1 MSNNKAVRADR
12 LLMGPGPVN
21 VYPEALEAA
30 SRPMM
35 GHLDPQF
42 LQILDETNARLRT
55 VFGTDNRLT
64 FPISGTGSAGMQ
76 AAFANWV
83 RPGDAVVV
91 GVNGVFGGRMCDV
104 AERLGADV
112 VRVDHAWGEPVSAER
127 VLSAHPSPAM
137 IAVVHAETSTGVRS
151 DIEPIGRGKGDAL
164 LVMDCVTSLGGIPV
178 EVDAWGVDIAYSG
191 TQKCLG
197 VAPGLSP
204 FTASDPAIER
214 LLPRPTSWYL
224 DLNLIANYV
233 DGGSTRAYHHT
244 APINEIRGLHAGL
257 GAILDEGLDAVFER
271 HGMCGAALAEG
282 LGDLGFTPFAAEG
295 YRLPHLVTAYLPE
308 GLDDVSARASLLND
322 YDIEVGCGLGDVA
335 GKIWRVSTMGDS
347 ARMQNV
353 NRLLAALV
361 QVVARHT

>member
-1 MSNNKAVRADR
+1 MSNTAARAER

-21 VYPEALEAA
+21 VYPEALEAT

-35 GHLDPQF
+35 GHLDPIF
-42 LQILDETNARLRT
+42 LEILDETNERLRT

-76 AAFANWV
+76 AAFVNWV
-83 RPGDAVVV
+83 RPGDVVVV

-112 VRVDHAWGEPVSAER
+112 VRVDHPWGEPISAER
-127 VLSAHPSPAM
+127 VLSAHPAPAM

-151 DIEPIGRGKGDAL
+151 DIAPIGAGKGDAL
-164 LVMDCVTSLGGIPV
+164 LVMDCVTSVGGIPV

-204 FTASDPAIER
+204 FTASDRAIER

-233 DGGSTRAYHHT
+233 DGGSARAYHHT

-271 HGMCGAALAEG
+271 HATCGAALAGG
-282 LGDLGFTPFAAEG
+282 LGELGFTPFAAEG
-295 YRLPHLVTAYLPE
+295 YRLPHLVTAYLPD
-308 GLDDVSARASLLND
+308 GLADAPARASLLND
-322 YDIEVGCGLGDVA
+322 YDIEVGGGLGDVA
-335 GKIWRVSTMGDS
+335 GKIWRVSAMGDS
-347 ARMQNV
+347 ARIQNV
-353 NRLLAALV
+353 NRLLAGLN
-361 QVVARHT
+361 QVVARIR